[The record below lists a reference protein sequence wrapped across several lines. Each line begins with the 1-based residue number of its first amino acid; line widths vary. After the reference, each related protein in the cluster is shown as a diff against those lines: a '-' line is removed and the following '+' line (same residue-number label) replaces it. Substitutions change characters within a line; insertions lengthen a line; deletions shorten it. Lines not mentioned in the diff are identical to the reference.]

1 MGSQLCWRFTMADSW
16 QAPNQPTFN
25 KTTTIF
31 LSDGG
36 HRCPGT
42 AMTKTRARCLL
53 RSFRLE
59 GYAAAAVLACI
70 LSGIP
75 YAASAQSGQS
85 TASTRG
91 PAKRTTCT
99 QWWQFCT
106 EGVQSRGGAIH
117 RCDDALPAC
126 LSTGVWDPCSA
137 PGGCGFGKFGQTVTG
152 LTRK

>member
-1 MGSQLCWRFTMADSW
+1 MCWRFTMADSW
-16 QAPNQPTFN
+16 QAPNRPTFSI
-25 KTTTIF
+25 TIF
-31 LSDGG
+31 LSGTG
-36 HRCPGT
+36 TPGLQ
-42 AMTKTRARCLL
+42 MTKTRSRCLL
-53 RSFRLE
+53 RSFRLK

-70 LSGIP
+70 LAGIP

-85 TASTRG
+85 AASVRG

-99 QWWQFCT
+99 QWWQFCW
-106 EGVQSRGGAIH
+106 EGVHSRGGATH

-137 PGGCGFGKFGQTVTG
+137 PGGCGFGKVGQTVTG